1 MARKTTELM
10 LVVLFLALGFC
21 AVAVP
26 AAYGS
31 IASAG
36 VTNPPAAPVVRQ
48 SAALNEAQASC
59 NLMTA
64 SGRGVTECHVM
75 DWNPSLDMIIPVSRV
90 EAVAFCDQAAAAI
103 SARFK
108 NLAGK
113 TWKVRVFSSGLV
125 PPTAVCRV
133 T

>member
-1 MARKTTELM
+1 MARLM
-10 LVVLFLALGFC
+10 LITLCLALGFSS
-21 AVAVP
+21 VAIP
-26 AAYGS
+26 TAYGS

-36 VTNPPAAPVVRQ
+36 APRLSSPPVVRQ
-48 SAALNEAQASC
+48 SAALVEAQASC
-59 NLMTA
+59 DMMTG
-64 SGRGVTECHVM
+64 SGSRVAECHVM
-75 DWNPSLDMIIPVSRV
+75 DWNPSLDMIIAVNRT
-90 EAVAFCDQAAAAI
+90 EAIAFCAEAAAAI

-108 NLAGK
+108 HIAGK